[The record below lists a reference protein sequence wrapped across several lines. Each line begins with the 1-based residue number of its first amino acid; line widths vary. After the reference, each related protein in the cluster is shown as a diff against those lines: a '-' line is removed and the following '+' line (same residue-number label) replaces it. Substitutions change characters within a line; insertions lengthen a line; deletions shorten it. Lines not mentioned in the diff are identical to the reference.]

1 MIVLDVNLL
10 IYASDRRA
18 TQHDAARLWLQATFA
33 GEDLIGLPW
42 QTIHGFLRIST
53 DKRISG
59 DQVSMQGALS
69 LVQQWMDLPNVRVL
83 SPGERHW
90 AILQRV
96 LLEGQVRGPLTT
108 DAQLA
113 ALTIE
118 YGGVL
123 CSTDRDFAR
132 FPGLRRVNPLIEA

>member
-10 IYASDRRA
+10 LYASDRRA
-18 TQHDAARLWLQATFA
+18 TQHDAARVWLQSAIS
-33 GEDLIGLPW
+33 GQELIGLPW

-53 DKRISG
+53 NKRISG
-59 DQVSMQGALS
+59 DQVSMQRALA
-69 LVQQWMDLPNVRVL
+69 LVQQWLDLPNVRVL

-96 LLEGQVRGPLTT
+96 LLESQINGPMTT

-113 ALTIE
+113 ALTLE

-123 CSTDRDFAR
+123 HSTDRDFAR
-132 FPGLRRVNPLIEA
+132 FPGLRWINPLSQA